1 MIIVNCLDY
10 YLAEPWLIVCVYVQI
25 RVRLNLSNHEL
36 GADSGS
42 GTVHTWPG
50 VWLEPYL
57 DDFALD
63 GYL

>member
-1 MIIVNCLDY
+1 M
-10 YLAEPWLIVCVYVQI
+10 CVDVQI
-25 RVRLNLSNHEL
+25 RVRLSWINHEL
-36 GADSGS
+36 GADNGS

-50 VWLEPYL
+50 VWLEPYV